1 MSMKKITILLV
12 DDHRLLRESWNSILN
27 SDVRFHVVGDT
38 GDGAEAIKMEKSLKP
53 NIVLMDIN
61 MTPVDGFEVTGQI
74 YRNGSG
80 TRVIGLSMYNNVIS
94 AKRLLTLGAMGYLTK
109 NSSKEE
115 MKEAIIEVNNGKK
128 YICKEIK
135 NVLAHQQL
143 DNDSEVSLVNS
154 LSKREIEIVQYVK
167 KGFSSREI
175 ASLLEIGMK
184 TVEVHRYN
192 ILRKLHLKNSA
203 SLINF
208 FNVNGI

>member
-1 MSMKKITILLV
+1 MKKITILLV
-12 DDHRLLRESWNSILN
+12 DDHRLLRESWYDILN
-27 SDVRFHVVGDT
+27 SDIHFSVVGDT
-38 GDGAEAIKMEKSLKP
+38 GDGVEAIKMAKNLKP
-53 NIVLMDIN
+53 DIVLMDIN
-61 MTPVDGFEVTGQI
+61 MTPVDGFEVTKQI
-74 YRNGSG
+74 HKNGLGS
-80 TRVIGLSMYNNVIS
+80 RIIGLTMYNNVIS
-94 AKRLLTLGAMGYLTK
+94 AKRLLAMGAMGYLTK

-115 MKEAIIEVNNGKK
+115 MKEAIIEVNSGKK

-135 NVLAHQQL
+135 NVLAQQEL
-143 DNDSEVSLVNS
+143 EDDSEVSLVNS

-175 ASLLEIGMK
+175 ALQLEIGMK

>member
-1 MSMKKITILLV
+1 MEKITILLV
-12 DDHRLLRESWNSILN
+12 DDHRLLRESWYGILN
-27 SDVRFHVVGDT
+27 CDPHFRVVGDT
-38 GDGAEAIKMEKSLKP
+38 GDGMEAINMAKNLQP
-53 NIVLMDIN
+53 DVVLMDIN
-61 MTPVDGFEVTGQI
+61 MMPVDGYEVTRQI

-80 TRVIGLSMYNNVIS
+80 SKVIGLTMYNNVIS
-94 AKRLLTLGAMGYLTK
+94 AKRLLALGAMGYLTK

-115 MKEAIIEVNNGKK
+115 MKEAIMEVKKGRK

-135 NVLAHQQL
+135 NVLAQQEL
-143 DNDSEVSLVNS
+143 EEGSEVSLVGS

-175 ASLLEIGMK
+175 ALQLDIGMK

>member
-12 DDHRLLRESWNSILN
+12 DDHRLLRESWYGILN
-27 SDVRFHVVGDT
+27 SDPHFNVVGDT
-38 GDGAEAIKMEKSLKP
+38 GDGIEAIKLAKKLKP
-53 NIVLMDIN
+53 DIVLMDIS
-61 MTPVDGFEVTGQI
+61 MTPVDGFEVTRQI
-74 YRNGSG
+74 YKSGSG
-80 TRVIGLSMYNNVIS
+80 CRVIGLSMYNNVIS

-115 MKEAIIEVNNGKK
+115 MKEAIIEVSNGKK
-128 YICKEIK
+128 YICKEIT
-135 NVLAHQQL
+135 NVLVQQEM
-143 DNDSEVSLVNS
+143 DEDSEVSLVNS

-175 ASLLEIGMK
+175 ALQLDIGMK

-208 FNVNGI
+208 FNANGI

>member
-1 MSMKKITILLV
+1 MEKITILLV
-12 DDHRLLRESWNSILN
+12 DDHRLLRDSWSSILN
-27 SDVRFHVVGDT
+27 SDPHFTVVGDT
-38 GDGAEAIKMEKSLKP
+38 GDGMEAIKMTKNLQP
-53 NIVLMDIN
+53 DVVLMDLN
-61 MTPVDGFEVTGQI
+61 MMPVDGYEVTKQI
-74 YRNGSG
+74 HRNGSNS
-80 TRVIGLSMYNNVIS
+80 RVIGLTMYNNVIS
-94 AKRLLTLGAMGYLTK
+94 AKRLLALGAMGYLTK

-115 MKEAIIEVNNGKK
+115 MKEAIMEVKKGRK

-135 NVLAHQQL
+135 NVLAQQEL
-143 DNDSEVSLVNS
+143 EEDNEVSLVNS
-154 LSKREIEIVQYVK
+154 LSKREIEIVQYIK

-175 ASLLEIGMK
+175 ALQLDIGMK

>member
-1 MSMKKITILLV
+1 MEKITILLV
-12 DDHRLLRESWNSILN
+12 DDHRLLRESWYGILN
-27 SDVRFHVVGDT
+27 SDPHFRVVGDT
-38 GDGAEAIKMEKSLKP
+38 GDGMEAIKMAKNLQP
-53 NIVLMDIN
+53 DVVLMDLN
-61 MTPVDGFEVTGQI
+61 MMPVDGYEVTKQI
-74 YRNGSG
+74 QKSGSDS
-80 TRVIGLSMYNNVIS
+80 RVIGLSMYNNVIS
-94 AKRLLTLGAMGYLTK
+94 AKRLLALGAMGYLTK

-115 MKEAIIEVNNGKK
+115 MKEAILEVKKGRK

-135 NVLAHQQL
+135 NVLAQQEL
-143 DNDSEVSLVNS
+143 EEDSEVSLVGS

-175 ASLLEIGMK
+175 ALQLDIGMK

-208 FNVNGI
+208 FNANGI

>member
-1 MSMKKITILLV
+1 MEKITVLLV
-12 DDHRLLRESWNSILN
+12 DDHRLLRESWYSILN
-27 SDVRFHVVGDT
+27 SDNHFRVIGDT
-38 GDGAEAIKMEKSLKP
+38 GDGAEALAMTKRLKP
-53 NIVLMDIN
+53 DVVLMDIN
-61 MTPVDGFEVTGQI
+61 MTPVDGFEITSQI
-74 YRNGSG
+74 KKAGCTARI
-80 TRVIGLSMYNNVIS
+80 IGLSMYNNILSV
-94 AKRLLTLGAMGYLTK
+94 KRLLALGAMGYLTK

-115 MKEAIIEVNNGKK
+115 MKEAIIEVKKGGK

-135 NVLAHQQL
+135 NVLAQQEL
-143 DNDSEVSLVNS
+143 EGNDNVSLVNS

-175 ASLLEIGMK
+175 AEILDIGMK

-192 ILRKLHLKNSA
+192 ILRKLNLKNSA

>member
-1 MSMKKITILLV
+1 MKKITILLV
-12 DDHRLLRESWNSILN
+12 DDHRLLRESWYSILN
-27 SDVRFHVVGDT
+27 SDTHFSVVGDT
-38 GDGAEAIKMEKSLKP
+38 GDGVEAIRLAKNLRP
-53 NIVLMDIN
+53 DIVLMDIN
-61 MTPVDGFEVTGQI
+61 MTPVDGFEVTKQI
-74 YRNGSG
+74 HKNGPGS
-80 TRVIGLSMYNNVIS
+80 RVIGLTMYNNVLS
-94 AKRLLTLGAMGYLTK
+94 AKRLLALGAMGYLTK

-115 MKEAIIEVNNGKK
+115 MKEAILEVSSGKK
-128 YICKEIK
+128 YICEEIK
-135 NVLAHQQL
+135 NVLAQQEL
-143 DNDSEVSLVNS
+143 EEDSEASLVNS

-175 ASLLEIGMK
+175 ALQLDIGMK

>member
-1 MSMKKITILLV
+1 MKKITILLV
-12 DDHRLLRESWNSILN
+12 DDHRLLRESWYGILN
-27 SDVRFHVVGDT
+27 SDTHFSVVGDT
-38 GDGAEAIKMEKSLKP
+38 GDGVEAIKMAKSLKP
-53 NIVLMDIN
+53 DVVLMDIN
-61 MTPVDGFEVTGQI
+61 MAPIDGFEVTRQI
-74 YRNGSG
+74 YKSGSG
-80 TRVIGLSMYNNVIS
+80 CKVIGLSMYNNVIS

-115 MKEAIIEVNNGKK
+115 MKEAIIEVNSGKK

-135 NVLAHQQL
+135 NVLAQQEL
-143 DNDSEVSLVNS
+143 EEDSEVSLVNS

-167 KGFSSREI
+167 KGLSSREI
-175 ASLLEIGMK
+175 ALQLDIGMK

>member
-1 MSMKKITILLV
+1 MKKITILLV
-12 DDHRLLRESWNSILN
+12 DDHRLLRESWYGILN
-27 SDVRFHVVGDT
+27 SDAHFSVVGDT
-38 GDGAEAIKMEKSLKP
+38 GDGVEAINMAKDLRP
-53 NIVLMDIN
+53 DIVLMDIN
-61 MTPVDGFEVTGQI
+61 MAPVDGFEVTRQI
-74 YRNGSG
+74 HKSGLGS
-80 TRVIGLSMYNNVIS
+80 RVIGLTMYNNVIS

-115 MKEAIIEVNNGKK
+115 MKEAIIDVNNGKR

-135 NVLAHQQL
+135 NVLAQQEL
-143 DNDSEVSLVNS
+143 EEGSEVSLINS

-175 ASLLEIGMK
+175 ALQLEIGMK

-208 FNVNGI
+208 FNVNGM